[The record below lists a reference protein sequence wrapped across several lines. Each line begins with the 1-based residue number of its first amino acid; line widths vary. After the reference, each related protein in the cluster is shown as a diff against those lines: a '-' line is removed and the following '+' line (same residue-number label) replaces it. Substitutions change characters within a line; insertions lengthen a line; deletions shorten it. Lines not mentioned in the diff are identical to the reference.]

1 MQGGILFRRF
11 LLFRIDMDLLL
22 NKVNEEVFIA
32 QDEIV
37 RFGSKEIK
45 FIKECALKNHRGRA
59 RICAHKKTDDTLHEM
74 LIGIRADSYIR
85 PHKHEKKVESF
96 HLVEGAADIV
106 ILNDVGDVT
115 DVIELSPE
123 RSFFYRLAQ
132 PRYHTLL
139 INSPVLVI
147 HEVTNGPFD
156 QTQSNLASFSPPE
169 GDDATV
175 NYVEQLRLKVKLWK
189 NDYAH

>member
-1 MQGGILFRRF
+1 MRGEILFRRF
-11 LLFRIDMDLLL
+11 LRSRINMDLLL
-22 NKVNEEVFIA
+22 NKVSEEVFVA

-37 RFGSKEIK
+37 CFGLKEIK
-45 FIKECALKNHRGRA
+45 FIKECALKNRRGRA
-59 RICAHKKTDDTLHEM
+59 RICAHKNTNDTLHQM

-106 ILNDVGDVT
+106 ILNDAGDIS
-115 DVIELSPE
+115 DVIELSSE
-123 RSFFYRLAQ
+123 GSFFYRLAQ

-156 QTQSNLASFSPPE
+156 RTQINLASFSPPE
-169 GDDATV
+169 GDSATV
-175 NYVEQLRLKVKLWK
+175 DYIKKLRLKVKLWK

>member
-1 MQGGILFRRF
+1 
-11 LLFRIDMDLLL
+11 
-22 NKVNEEVFIA
+22 
-32 QDEIV
+32 
-37 RFGSKEIK
+37 
-45 FIKECALKNHRGRA
+45 
-59 RICAHKKTDDTLHEM
+59 M

-96 HLVEGAADIV
+96 HLVEGTADIV

-147 HEVTNGPFD
+147 HEVTNGPFQD
-156 QTQSNLASFSPPE
+156 SDTIWYDSESKIYRDNI
-169 GDDATV
+169 
-175 NYVEQLRLKVKLWK
+175 
-189 NDYAH
+189 

>member
-1 MQGGILFRRF
+1 M
-11 LLFRIDMDLLL
+11 
-22 NKVNEEVFIA
+22 
-32 QDEIV
+32 
-37 RFGSKEIK
+37 
-45 FIKECALKNHRGRA
+45 
-59 RICAHKKTDDTLHEM
+59 
-74 LIGIRADSYIR
+74 
-85 PHKHEKKVESF
+85 
-96 HLVEGAADIV
+96 EGAADIV

-115 DVIELSPE
+115 DVIELSSE

-156 QTQSNLASFSPPE
+156 RTQSKLASFSPPE

>member
-1 MQGGILFRRF
+1 
-11 LLFRIDMDLLL
+11 MDLLL
-22 NKVNEEVFIA
+22 NKINEEVFIA

-37 RFGSKEIK
+37 RFGLKEIK
-45 FIKECALKNHRGRA
+45 FIKECALKNPRGRA
-59 RICAHKKTDDTLHEM
+59 RICAHKKTGDTVHEM

-96 HLVEGAADIV
+96 HLVEGTADIV
-106 ILNDVGDVT
+106 ILSDVGDIS
-115 DVIELSPE
+115 DVIELSPK

-156 QTQSNLASFSPPE
+156 RTQSNLASFSPPE
-169 GDDATV
+169 GSDAAV
-175 NYVEQLRLKVKLWK
+175 DYVEQLRLKVKLWK
-189 NDYAH
+189 NDYAY